1 MRQVPWDGKLPVDEG
16 PKGPRYST
24 ASAITSKNWV
34 PSGFGVVCA
43 LTEEGRYFPVRV
55 ATKNMTTIGLL
66 VGISVVLTRFL
77 GVMVPFAGIQA
88 LRLSLGSI
96 PVMLSGILLGPAA
109 GALTGALADLIGAIL
124 FPIGPYFP
132 GFTLSAAMSGLI
144 PVTVL
149 RLFPK
154 GEDGFW
160 PLLLATFVRGL
171 VVSTLN
177 TLWLAIL
184 SNKAMW
190 VLLPPRLLGSILQV
204 PIYALVLYYI
214 MKGLRA
220 YRRSLVSQEA
230 R

>member
-1 MRQVPWDGKLPVDEG
+1 MGSSLWT
-16 PKGPRYST
+16 KGLRARGA
-24 ASAITSKNWV
+24 ASRPLLLRNWV

-66 VGISVVLTRFL
+66 VGISVVLTRIL

-88 LRLSLGSI
+88 LRLSFGSI

-109 GALTGALADLIGAIL
+109 GALTGALADVIGAIL

-132 GFTLSAAMSGLI
+132 GFTLSAAMSGFI
-144 PVTVL
+144 PAVVL

-154 GEDGFW
+154 GETGFW
-160 PLLLATFVRGL
+160 PMLLATFVRGL
-171 VVSTLN
+171 VVSVLN

-184 SNKAMW
+184 SDKAMW
-190 VLLPPRLLGSILQV
+190 VLLPPRLLGSLLQM
-204 PIYALVLYYI
+204 PIYALILYYVV
-214 MKGLRA
+214 KGLGA

>member
-1 MRQVPWDGKLPVDEG
+1 MQHRV
-16 PKGPRYST
+16 RYY
-24 ASAITSKNWV
+24 SKNWV

-43 LTEEGRYFPVRV
+43 LTEEGRYFSVRV

-88 LRLSLGSI
+88 LRLSFGNL
-96 PVMLSGILLGPAA
+96 PVMLAGILLGPAA
-109 GALTGALADLIGAIL
+109 GALTGAVADLIGAIL
-124 FPIGPYFP
+124 FPVGPYFP
-132 GFTLSAAMSGLI
+132 GFTLSAAMSGAI
-144 PVTVL
+144 PVIVL

-154 GEDGFW
+154 GETGFW
-160 PLLLATFVRGL
+160 PMLLATFARGL

-190 VLLPPRLLGSILQV
+190 VLLPPRLLGSLLQV
-204 PIYALVLYYI
+204 PIHALVLYYI
-214 MKGLRA
+214 VKGVGAYEHSMIGQRA
-220 YRRSLVSQEA
+220 R
-230 R
+230 